1 MREEPDA
8 ALVVRGDMRLDH
20 GVFVADFDAMMAAAN
35 SYVSQFES
43 LVIETEDER
52 KQAARFRAGIREKA
66 REINQARIELS
77 KAYDAPKDEFKR
89 RCDDVIGVLSAQA
102 DEIDRRL
109 KEIDRAFVDDR
120 TRLLS
125 EEYET
130 FAPALMDA
138 IPLSSFTKASPRLLG
153 RSWTDAK
160 ARRELCKMIQ
170 EAVANRKLIADA
182 HPSYAVDAD
191 AVYCKTLNV
200 SAALA
205 ESNRLADQAK
215 ERVAHAALSS
225 AVPASCAAGSRP
237 DAAVKAEPVGRWSFA
252 FTATRAQA
260 QLIAEYARSIGV
272 KSGAVERVG

>member
-20 GVFVADFDAMMAAAN
+20 GVFIADFDAMMAAAN

-43 LVIETEDER
+43 LVIDTEDER
-52 KQAARFRAGIREKA
+52 KQAAKFRAGIRSRA
-66 REINQARIELS
+66 REINQARIDLS

-89 RCDDVIGVLSAQA
+89 QCDAVIGVLNAQA

-109 KEIDRAFVDDR
+109 KEIDQAFVRDR
-120 TRLLS
+120 TALLLS
-125 EEYET
+125 EYET
-130 FAPALMDA
+130 FAPLLMAA
-138 IPLSSFTKASPRLLG
+138 IPLDVFTCADSRLLG
-153 RSWTDAK
+153 RSWSGAK
-160 ARRELCKMIQ
+160 ACGELRRMIQ

-191 AVYCKTLNV
+191 AVYCKTLDV
-200 SAALA
+200 SAAFA

-215 ERVAHAALSS
+215 ERVAHAVISS
-225 AVPASCAAGSRP
+225 ADPVARAARSCAV
-237 DAAVKAEPVGRWSFA
+237 AAAHAEPVGHWSFA
-252 FTATRAQA
+252 FAATKTQA

-272 KSGAVERVG
+272 NAGSIERVG